1 MKRSFRIFLI
11 IVSLIIIPANVF
23 GDSKNSDEIIT
34 GTYQYSAIEGG
45 NKQNSNTFLYKECS
59 RWKYGKY
66 GR

>member
-34 GTYQYSAIEGG
+34 GTYQYSAIEG
-45 NKQNSNTFLYKECS
+45 
-59 RWKYGKY
+59 
-66 GR
+66 